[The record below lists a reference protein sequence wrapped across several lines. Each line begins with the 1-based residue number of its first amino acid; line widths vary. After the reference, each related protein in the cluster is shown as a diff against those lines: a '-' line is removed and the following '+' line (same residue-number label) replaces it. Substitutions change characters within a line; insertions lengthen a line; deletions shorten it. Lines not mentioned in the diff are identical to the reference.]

1 MKNLTAK
8 PFKNG
13 DRVVP
18 SIKLWKRLEA
28 RSCTGIGSQDNPT
41 AWFFNGEFV
50 ALGDVCY
57 SIDKNGRLNRVD
69 EQDLYFLH
77 APAFGNLKAGDDN
90 PFVVG
95 MPVKRTFAEGE
106 VKGMVSDVGPGP
118 SARVNFENGAIQWA
132 GWYNNGR
139 PFQGP
144 YDINTIFPATQE
156 QPAHAAGFEFGDKV
170 KSDNGNSWWVVG
182 SHSTLVFI
190 VPREQDL
197 ACIRKGVE
205 DEDSM
210 LTLDIIHSSRLT
222 PWIEPV
228 TVKLNHEYEATVY
241 PEHIKV
247 GCQEFPLSIIDEL
260 VEARKKVT
268 DHE

>member
-132 GWYNNGR
+132 GWYNKGR
-139 PFQGP
+139 PIQGP

-156 QPAHAAGFEFGDKV
+156 QPDPNEHQFGD
-170 KSDNGNSWWVVG
+170 
-182 SHSTLVFI
+182 
-190 VPREQDL
+190 
-197 ACIRKGVE
+197 
-205 DEDSM
+205 
-210 LTLDIIHSSRLT
+210 
-222 PWIEPV
+222 
-228 TVKLNHEYEATVY
+228 TVKVEGLRKKQYVAATIPGFVLVYNKSEFEKIKQGEGCMAVAVSLSRVSAWPEPKRITIYTKLNDQHRAQVTTDQG
-241 PEHIKV
+241 ITV
-247 GCQEFPLSIIDEL
+247 GCQEISFEAFDEL
-260 VEARKKVT
+260 AAAVAKVREA
-268 DHE
+268 

>member
-18 SIKLWKRLEA
+18 SMKLWKRLET

-50 ALGDVCY
+50 ALGDVRY
-57 SIDKNGRLNRVD
+57 SIDQNGRLNRVD

-77 APAFGNLKAGDDN
+77 APAFGNLKEGDDN

-95 MPVKRTFAEGE
+95 MPVKITFAEGE
-106 VKGMVSDVGPGP
+106 VKAMVSNVRPGP
-118 SARVNFENGAIQWA
+118 SVRVNFEYGAREWA

-170 KSDNGNSWWVVG
+170 KVEGRTGPYNVILDTGDTVHCSG
-182 SHSTLVFI
+182 SFESHIIGKSCGSYNVHFFSK
-190 VPREQDL
+190 
-197 ACIRKGVE
+197 RKV
-205 DEDSM
+205 S
-210 LTLDIIHSSRLT
+210 
-222 PWIEPV
+222 PWIERI
-228 TVKLNHEYEATVY
+228 TIYTKLNDQHRAQVTTDKG
-241 PEHIKV
+241 ITV
-247 GCQEFPLSIIDEL
+247 GCQEISFEAFDEL
-260 VEARKKVT
+260 AAAVAKVREA
-268 DHE
+268 